1 VGGYASS
8 GCAGALPLGRHE
20 LKTNT
25 SMKSSQFFQNLSTS
39 LLLAMETKGGGWQG
53 REGGGSEAG
62 RGGTHRWERMKSGP
76 AGCRAFPSAA
86 EVAAAVPARQ
96 PIMLLNTR
104 TPACTRPWQISHSSR
119 PCPLAPPAS
128 QAEPA
133 QELSP
138 TSVVNFPFEE
148 EIETA
153 EEIAR
158 GELACATD

>member
-1 VGGYASS
+1 MSSLERTWSSASSRSGVTPLSGDTWPAEGLGGCRGTGQALPFFVGGYASS

-39 LLLAMETKGGGWQG
+39 LLLAMETK
-53 REGGGSEAG
+53 
-62 RGGTHRWERMKSGP
+62 
-76 AGCRAFPSAA
+76 
-86 EVAAAVPARQ
+86 
-96 PIMLLNTR
+96 
-104 TPACTRPWQISHSSR
+104 
-119 PCPLAPPAS
+119 
-128 QAEPA
+128 EPA

-138 TSVVNFPFEE
+138 TSVVNFTFEE
-148 EIETA
+148 EIEIE